1 MIEPSVID
9 AEGLEAFLRSYPPF
23 SSAPDGVV
31 SAAARA
37 ARVRRYDRG
46 ALVLDA
52 FTRAN
57 DEVWVVVEGRMD
69 VWNDAE
75 RFTDAPDEVLGPGG
89 LFGFSSMLMGV
100 AIGPRAVAAT
110 DGTEV
115 ARIPRDLVAPVFTSA
130 AGAEFLATQIAR
142 KTAGRHRTP
151 VEVPLHERLQQA
163 ESVEELRTLSAQT
176 SLLLS
181 ELLHDGLASSRVI
194 AEYSGIIDT
203 IVRRAIVLVLTGH
216 PDLSVDEFTWLS
228 LGSNGRREAVPSSDV
243 DAAVAFDDAVP
254 PARIDRYLAA
264 FGEIDDLLTSLGLSV
279 DAHGATPTR
288 RAFARTNQEWRA
300 AAEQWLATPE
310 RDQGAIMTSL
320 LVDARPIHGDPGL
333 PEVSRVFGE
342 LRTHPGTMRLLLHES
357 LAKRARR
364 RSVRDLLNVRRE
376 VFDVKEHAL
385 LPIVNLARWS
395 ALSVGSSVLSTT
407 ERLEAAG
414 GTAILPEPQARAL
427 VEVFQVLQRLRLR
440 YQLREL
446 SQGRP
451 PTDVIRL
458 ESLSPI
464 NRSIIMRAA
473 HEVAVAQR
481 RMDNV
486 STYAE
491 PDSWTAPER

>member
-1 MIEPSVID
+1 MID
-9 AEGLEAFLRSYPPF
+9 AAGLEALLRSHPPF
-23 SSAPDGVV
+23 SSAPGEVV
-31 SAAARA
+31 AAAARA
-37 ARVRRYDRG
+37 ARLRRYDRG

-52 FTRAN
+52 FTRPN

-89 LFGFSSMLMGV
+89 LFGFSSMLMGA
-100 AIGPRAVAAT
+100 AIGPRAVAGTDAT
-110 DGTEV
+110 VV
-115 ARIPRDLVAPVFTSA
+115 ARMPRELVAPVFTSA
-130 AGAEFLATQIAR
+130 AGAEFLAAQIAR
-142 KTAGRHRTP
+142 KAVGRHRP
-151 VEVPLHERLQQA
+151 VEVPLHDRLRQA

-176 SLLLS
+176 PLLLS
-181 ELLHDGLASSRVI
+181 ELLHEGLASGRVI

-203 IVRRAIVLVLTGH
+203 IVRRAIVLVLDAH
-216 PDLSVDEFTWLS
+216 PELSVDAFTWLS

-243 DAAVAFDDAVP
+243 DAAVAFDDGVTP
-254 PARIDRYLAA
+254 SSIDRYLAA
-264 FGEIDDLLTSLGLSV
+264 FGEIDDLLASLGLSI
-279 DAHGATPTR
+279 DAHGAVPAR
-288 RAFARTNQEWRA
+288 RAFARTNREWRA
-300 AAEQWLATPE
+300 AAQRWLATPE

-333 PEVSRVFGE
+333 PEVTRVFGE
-342 LRTHPGTMRLLLHES
+342 LRTHPGTMRLLLQES

-385 LPIVNLARWS
+385 LPIVNLARWA
-395 ALSVGSSVLSTT
+395 ALSAGSSVLSTT

-458 ESLSPI
+458 DSLSPI

>member
-1 MIEPSVID
+1 MID
-9 AEGLEAFLRSYPPF
+9 AEGLESFLRSHPPF
-23 SSAPDGVV
+23 SSASDEVV

-37 ARVRRYDRG
+37 ARVRRYARG

-52 FTRAN
+52 FTKAN
-57 DEVWVVVEGRMD
+57 YAVWVVVEGRMD

-89 LFGFSSMLMGV
+89 LFGFSSMLTGG
-100 AIGPRAVAAT
+100 AIGPRAVAGT
-110 DGTEV
+110 DTVV
-115 ARIPRDLVAPVFTSA
+115 ARIPRELVAPVFTSA
-130 AGAEFLATQIAR
+130 AGAEFLAAQIAR
-142 KTAGRHRTP
+142 KAVGRQRRP
-151 VEVPLHERLQQA
+151 VEVPLHDRLQQA
-163 ESVEELRTLSAQT
+163 ESVEELRTLTAQT
-176 SLLLS
+176 PLLLS
-181 ELLHDGLASSRVI
+181 ELLHEGLASSRVI
-194 AEYSGIIDT
+194 AEYSAIIDT
-203 IVRRAIVLVLTGH
+203 IVRRAIGLVLAGH
-216 PDLSVDEFTWLS
+216 RDLSVDAFTWLS

-254 PARIDRYLAA
+254 EARIDGYLAA
-264 FGEIDDLLTSLGLSV
+264 FGEIDDLLASLGLSV
-279 DAHGATPTR
+279 DAHGATPAR
-288 RAFARTNQEWRA
+288 RAFARTNREWRDA
-300 AAEQWLATPE
+300 AHRWLASPE

-376 VFDVKEHAL
+376 VFDVKENAL
-385 LPIVNLARWS
+385 LPIVNLARWA
-395 ALSVGSSVLSTT
+395 ALSAGSSVLSTT
-407 ERLEAAG
+407 ERLEVAG
-414 GTAILPEPQARAL
+414 GTAILPGPQAGAL
-427 VEVFQVLQRLRLR
+427 DEVFQVLQRLRLR

-458 ESLSPI
+458 DSLSPI
-464 NRSIIMRAA
+464 NRSIIVRAA
-473 HEVAVAQR
+473 HEVAVVQR